1 MRMWKLGAY
10 VLALLAVACGGAT
23 ETETQTPETEGALTL
38 PLTATSADGKVFKL
52 VGAAFEIMGPQQN
65 ILITDTSAD
74 TVNVPLAIGAYSIRL
89 HGGWQLERANEPGQR
104 VRAELISP
112 NPLSF
117 SIEKGATSQV
127 RFLFKLQGEGSADVG
142 IHVDSGG
149 SISGDIQFQYASS
162 DPRDGPLF
170 DSLAGQ
176 TVPFT
181 LSFETSTISRSTDGV
196 VRRLHVTTG
205 PVTLQFGGMPSEA
218 LTGRVAPALN
228 GTTAEFVLEATPY
241 GRVRFLGLRLGMGS
255 PDSPNDDR
263 QFFFT
268 LREQDL
274 LESVLDS
281 EGYPAAKP
289 FQVDS
294 LVSIEKSY
302 SGSRAD
308 GQGLFRITPY

>member
-10 VLALLAVACGGAT
+10 VLALMAVACGGAT
-23 ETETQTPETEGALTL
+23 ETETQTPEMEGALTL

-52 VGAAFEIMGPQQN
+52 VGAAFEIMGPQN
-65 ILITDTSAD
+65 VLVTDTSAD
-74 TVNVPLAIGAYSIRL
+74 TVSVPLAIGVYSIRL
-89 HGGWQLERANEPGQR
+89 HSGWQLERANEPGQR
-104 VRAELISP
+104 VQAELISP

-149 SISGDIQFQYASS
+149 SISGEIEFQGASS

-170 DSLAGQ
+170 EPLVGQ
-176 TVPFT
+176 RVPFT
-181 LSFETSTISRSTDGV
+181 LSFESSTLSKSTDGV

-205 PVTLQFGGMPSEA
+205 PITLQFGGVPSEA
-218 LTGRVAPALN
+218 LTSRVAPALN

-241 GRVRFLGLRLGMGS
+241 GRVRFLGLHLGMGANGT
-255 PDSPNDDR
+255 PDRLFIFN
-263 QFFFT
+263 
-268 LREQDL
+268 LREQDV
-274 LESVLDS
+274 LESVLDN

-289 FQVDS
+289 FEVNS
-294 LVSIEKSY
+294 LVSIQTTS
-302 SGSRAD
+302 SSSRVD